1 MTKKGDQEK
10 MEELLR
16 GMVGQLTT
24 CATSL
29 GVSRQAIINVFTT
42 RLITLCYEES
52 GTSAAVAAWFRQ
64 AADNVEAGKIGA
76 LLELDRGPGRP
87 AK

>member
-1 MTKKGDQEK
+1 MTKKGDQER

-42 RLITLCYEES
+42 RLITLGLEEGGS
-52 GTSAAVAAWFRQ
+52 SAAVAAWFRQ
-64 AADNVEAGKIGA
+64 VADNVEVGKINS
-76 LLELDRGPGRP
+76 LLLFGRGPGRP
-87 AK
+87 VK